1 MLESEISEAK
11 SCLNLFF
18 ADDAD
23 ALLFNQ
29 DNPFSREVFM
39 GMWEEM
45 KLEEKKK
52 LEEVKQLAFKHAQQ
66 NSMNAF

>member
-1 MLESEISEAK
+1 
-11 SCLNLFF
+11 
-18 ADDAD
+18 
-23 ALLFNQ
+23 
-29 DNPFSREVFM
+29 M

-66 NSMNAF
+66 NSMNAI